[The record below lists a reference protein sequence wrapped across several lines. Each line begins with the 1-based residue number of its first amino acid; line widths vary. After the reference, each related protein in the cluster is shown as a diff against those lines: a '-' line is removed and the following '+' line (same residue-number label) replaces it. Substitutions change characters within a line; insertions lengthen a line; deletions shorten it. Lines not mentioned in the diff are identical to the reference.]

1 MFLPEIVGSDTGFDP
16 SSAEHTENI
25 CLVKQ
30 NSGVNWMILTMFVV
44 LKSFLKI
51 DNKLIPIQVF

>member
-1 MFLPEIVGSDTGFDP
+1 MFLPEIVGLDTGFDP

-30 NSGVNWMILTMFVV
+30 NYGANWIKIILTMFVGSEI
-44 LKSFLKI
+44 LSS
-51 DNKLIPIQVF
+51 DG